1 VPVDGSLISRVAVEF
16 AMRYCEATAAA
27 LTVVVQVERWR
38 FAENLAEENGP
49 GSDALPG
56 DVASGLGPH
65 SLTRAAPAD
74 DLGNSSQPPD
84 GRLSRTLMGI
94 AVLEQ
99 TPEQELERICPLFRF
114 SPVKPTLHHLD
125 YDPTRSAVLD
135 ELQSGKYDLVVLGAE
150 NRAIRHRMFFGYNNE
165 RLIRR
170 STVSLAVVV
179 PNLARLR

>member
-1 VPVDGSLISRVAVEF
+1 VPVDGSLISRVAAEF
-16 AMRYCEATAAA
+16 AMRYCEATDAA

-38 FAENLAEENGP
+38 FAENLAEEDDP

-56 DVASGLGPH
+56 DGTSALGSHLPA
-65 SLTRAAPAD
+65 RAGPAD
-74 DLGNSSQPPD
+74 DLGNPSHPSD
-84 GRLSRTLMGI
+84 GRLSSAPMGI
-94 AVLEQ
+94 AILEQ

-114 SPVKPTLHHLD
+114 SPVKPTLLHLD

-135 ELQSGKYDLVVLGAE
+135 AVQSGKYDLVVLGAE
-150 NRAIRHRMFFGYNNE
+150 NRSIRHRMFFGYNNE

-170 STVSLAVVV
+170 SSVSLAVVV